1 MTLDLRYARA
11 FLSTARHLN
20 FSAAARELKI
30 AQSAVSRQIKLF
42 EDSINAQLIVR
53 SAKSVQLT
61 PRGQLIFQK
70 LQEFERWSHSLQRD
84 AAPVRILAMEGV
96 ASCWLADR
104 ASQLLRAH
112 PDIELQISIA
122 SAETITDIMQ
132 KGEADFALGTQKV
145 HSALASS
152 TKLFK
157 ERFVLISAEK
167 VKLSD
172 VDQHPWIYVHEGSYL
187 SRVCQTDP
195 PKRIRAG
202 SIPILLK
209 LVESG
214 CGVAI
219 VAEHLLDGQE
229 GRVVRQPVPNLQDEW
244 MYLTSLHYDR
254 MPDAVKVVRDILVK

>member
-1 MTLDLRYARA
+1 MSLDLRYARA

-61 PRGQLIFQK
+61 PQGQIIFQK
-70 LQEFERWSHSLQRD
+70 LQEFERWSDSMQRQD
-84 AAPVRILAMEGV
+84 APVRILAMEGV
-96 ASCWLADR
+96 ASCWLAER
-104 ASQLLRAH
+104 ASKLLQAH
-112 PDIELQISIA
+112 PEVELHIRIA
-122 SAETITDIMQ
+122 GAETMAEVMQ

-145 HSALASS
+145 QSALASS

-167 VKLSD
+167 VKLID
-172 VDQHPWIYVHEGSYL
+172 VHEHPWIYIHEGSYL
-187 SRVCQTDP
+187 SRVCKVDP
-195 PKRIRAG
+195 PKRLRAG

-214 CGVAI
+214 CGIAI
-219 VAEHLLDGQE
+219 VAEHLLDGHV
-229 GRVVRQPVPNLQDEW
+229 GKLVRQPVASLQDEW
-244 MYLTSLHYDR
+244 MYLTSLHYDL
-254 MPDAVKVVRDILVK
+254 MPNAIKVVRDALTR